1 MNKQNKAEYER
12 CKKIGLLHRL
22 DLPILKE
29 FGTKEEIEKRTPKVE
44 EPKEEIKPQVKPKG
58 KK

>member
-1 MNKQNKAEYER
+1 
-12 CKKIGLLHRL
+12 LLHRL

-29 FGTKEEIEKRTPKVE
+29 FGTKEEIEKREPKVE
-44 EPKEEIKPQVKPKG
+44 KPKEDLKPKG